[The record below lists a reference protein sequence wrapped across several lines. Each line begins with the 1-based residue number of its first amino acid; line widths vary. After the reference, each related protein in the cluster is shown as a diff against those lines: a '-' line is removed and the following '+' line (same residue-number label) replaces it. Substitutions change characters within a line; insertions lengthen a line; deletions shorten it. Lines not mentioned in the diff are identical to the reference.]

1 MKKDLAGSAILLMI
15 AALYYAASTQI
26 PSSSLEDQV
35 GARALPSVIAA
46 LLAVIAFIIGIRA
59 LVASPLPVTGEKDAE
74 APWPRAFGM
83 LMIGA
88 MYIPAASLLGYW
100 PALLL
105 LLIAVPLYERMKLS
119 WRVPAVALGGATFF
133 WILFNYIL
141 GVQQPEGIL
150 F

>member
-1 MKKDLAGSAILLMI
+1 MRKDLAGSAILLI
-15 AALYYAASTQI
+15 VAALYYAASTQI
-26 PSSSLEDQV
+26 PSSTLEDQV

-46 LLAVIAFIIGIRA
+46 LLVVIAVIIAIRAVIAA
-59 LVASPLPVTGEKDAE
+59 PLRVSGEKDAE
-74 APWPRAFGM
+74 APWPRSLGM

-88 MYIPAASLLGYW
+88 MYIPAAGVLGYW

-105 LLIAVPLYERMKLS
+105 LLIVVPLYEGMKWS
-119 WRVPAVALGGATFF
+119 WRMGAVALGGATFF
-133 WILFNYIL
+133 WLLFNYVL

>member
-1 MKKDLAGSAILLMI
+1 MKKDLAGSAILLII
-15 AALYYAASTQI
+15 AALYYADSTQI

-46 LLAVIAFIIGIRA
+46 LLIVIAVIIGVRAVIAVPHA
-59 LVASPLPVTGEKDAE
+59 VSGETDAQ

-88 MYIPAASLLGYW
+88 MYIPAASVLGYW

-105 LLIAVPLYERMKLS
+105 LLIAVPLYEGMKLS
-119 WRVPAVALGGATFF
+119 WRLPAVALGGATFF
-133 WILFNYIL
+133 WILFNYVL